1 MQKPATLPEHLR
13 DIWDELEPQF
23 APRIGALGLEA
34 ACSQAYRL
42 RTARAQIDKD
52 GHLVRDSRGNPAP
65 HPALAVEK
73 QASAEL
79 REWLKRY
86 GQR

>member
-1 MQKPATLPEHLR
+1 MEKPKTLPAHLSA
-13 DIWDELEPQF
+13 IWDEMEPQF
-23 APRIGALGLEA
+23 ASRIGALGLEA
-34 ACSQAYRL
+34 ACAQVHRL

-52 GHLVRDSRGNPAP
+52 GQIVRDSKGNPAP
-65 HPALAVEK
+65 HPALTVEK